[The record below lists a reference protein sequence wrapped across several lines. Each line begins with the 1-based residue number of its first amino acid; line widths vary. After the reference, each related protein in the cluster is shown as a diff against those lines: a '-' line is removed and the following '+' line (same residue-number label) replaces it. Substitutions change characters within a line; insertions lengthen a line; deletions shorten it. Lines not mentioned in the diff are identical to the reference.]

1 MKVKGW
7 GSGSGRVCVCGGG
20 GGGGGGV
27 GDRGIITQETAYPTI
42 SGFQYIV
49 IGWGQGRWKD
59 A

>member
-1 MKVKGW
+1 MW
-7 GSGSGRVCVCGGG
+7 WGG